1 MWPSY
6 HSSYNDWCWHT
17 IMGRRPQIKDDL
29 YLKQNPQGGRLF
41 LVATATVMLLR
52 HIKNMKRFGF
62 VCVCVCAHV
71 FRHLCSSIRGLG
83 AWGFCSSS
91 ASSWDWLFW
100 TKTSDA
106 VPRIDWSQSQFVGH
120 SQSDPVTTSS
130 TDAFLLLISSP
141 APASNP
147 TGFGCSSAP

>member
-1 MWPSY
+1 MLTYY
-6 HSSYNDWCWHT
+6 HGKKTTNQ
-17 IMGRRPQIKDDL
+17 RRPIFEAEPPRWQAFPSCHSNRDAFTSYKKYEKI
-29 YLKQNPQGGRLF
+29 R
-41 LVATATVMLLR
+41 VC
-52 HIKNMKRFGF
+52 